1 MDSPAIQKQ
10 MSIWAVL
17 CVLVALILLGIT
29 FLDTAFA
36 GEDHIGT
43 GPRPYASAD
52 AVSFGL
58 GGLRYFYQGE
68 VLTGPHIGYPLVL
81 ATLALNTLGLWLVRG
96 WNERVQ
102 RMLRVSRVTLLLT
115 LGLGLP
121 VLKVAEWGQNRMLSY
136 DAHSSTTASPFV
148 LNIVAFESVTT
159 QTGQEGVLKDRLTL
173 PNPTAWGLLGLAAT
187 GLAGLHK
194 RKSPQSL

>member
-1 MDSPAIQKQ
+1 MQKRT
-10 MSIWAVL
+10 SIWAVS
-17 CVLVALILLGIT
+17 CVLAAFILLGVT

-36 GEDHIGT
+36 GEQHIGL
-43 GPRPYASAD
+43 GPHPYAQAD
-52 AVSFGL
+52 QVSFGL
-58 GGLRYFYQGE
+58 GGLRYFYQGD
-68 VLTGPHIGYPLVL
+68 VLTGPHMDYPLVL
-81 ATLALNTLGLWLVRG
+81 AALALNTLGLWLARG
-96 WNERVQ
+96 WNEQSR
-102 RMLRVSRVTLLLT
+102 RMLRVSGVTLLLT

-148 LNIVAFESVTT
+148 LNIVAFESVKT

-187 GLAGLHK
+187 GLAGLRK